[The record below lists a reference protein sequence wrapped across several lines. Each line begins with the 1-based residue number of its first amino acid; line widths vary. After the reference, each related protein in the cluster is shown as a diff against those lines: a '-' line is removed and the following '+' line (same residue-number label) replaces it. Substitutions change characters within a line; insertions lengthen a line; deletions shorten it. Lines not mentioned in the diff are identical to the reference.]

1 MKVSVNFFRFLQ
13 ARLITVVLVFFKIET
28 EQDYFIFQVCV
39 ITLLKLW
46 MPYANIVGLVMKYST
61 NSSVASVMW
70 PRTTNP
76 RSKNIV
82 KTNMDPLRL

>member
-1 MKVSVNFFRFLQ
+1 MKVSVIFFRFLQ

-46 MPYANIVGLVMKYST
+46 MPYANIVGLVMKFSAKLHDQTAY
-61 NSSVASVMW
+61 VFLDFYEPV
-70 PRTTNP
+70 
-76 RSKNIV
+76 
-82 KTNMDPLRL
+82 

>member
-1 MKVSVNFFRFLQ
+1 MLPWY
-13 ARLITVVLVFFKIET
+13 FFKLET
-28 EQDYFIFQVCV
+28 EQDYFLFQVYV

-46 MPYANIVGLVMKYST
+46 MLYANIVGLVMKYSA

-70 PRTTNP
+70 PQTTNP

-82 KTNMDPLRL
+82 KINMDPLRL